1 MNRYCPTTRFESLKE
16 TNKKE
21 TNSFLKG
28 NIRNKIT
35 ATEDTRGTEDTGAT
49 KDTGATAGAEDTR
62 TTAGTAGAASRW
74 RDLSPSENMN
84 TFKTK
89 NNDRRD
95 DDRYN
100 DSRNDR
106 YNDSRN
112 DRYGMIGTDSRNTT
126 TVGMTGTMTD
136 AMTDAMTGAMTGTMT
151 QFCLKKRGVQHSNAV
166 LKLGRRRRPPNH
178 SF

>member
-21 TNSFLKG
+21 TNGFLKG

-35 ATEDTRGTEDTGAT
+35 ATEDTRGTAGT
-49 KDTGATAGAEDTR
+49 KDTGATAGTEDTR
-62 TTAGTAGAASRW
+62 ATKDTRGTAGTASRW
-74 RDLSPSENMN
+74 RDLSPSENIN

-100 DSRNDR
+100 DNR
-106 YNDSRN
+106 YNDRE
-112 DRYGMIGTDSRNTT
+112 
-126 TVGMTGTMTD
+126 
-136 AMTDAMTGAMTGTMT
+136 
-151 QFCLKKRGVQHSNAV
+151 
-166 LKLGRRRRPPNH
+166 
-178 SF
+178 